1 MIEYDR
7 FLSRGAGAMQE
18 SGIRKMSA
26 LGLRVPDVISF
37 APGFPA
43 PDMFAWD
50 EFREVAQAVLDGSDA
65 SVLQYGPTRGYRPLV
80 DALPQ
85 VLADRGIRA
94 TPEEMI
100 VTTGSQQALDLC
112 ARLFVDPGN
121 VVLVELPTY
130 TGAITAFR
138 NVQAQL
144 VGVQQGAD
152 GIDLDDLDSALVR
165 ERSAGRRVAFLY
177 VVPNFQNPTGVLI
190 GVEKRRALLEW
201 AARRDVLIVED
212 DPYGALYFDD
222 VATAAE
228 TRPIKA
234 DDRDGRVVYL
244 STFSKTVAPGFRV
257 AWIAAPGPIAAKL
270 EVAKQAADLCT
281 GGLDQRIVYEVWRR
295 GVLSA
300 RLPMLRQYYQRKRT
314 VMEQALRRE
323 LGGLVSWPEP
333 KGGFFLWAAVP
344 ERVNTD
350 ALLTRAIAHAVVYV
364 AGSAFFVD
372 GRSSNRLRLSFSA
385 PSAERIDQGIARLGE
400 ALREEL
406 SPEAAASPRPGSSRS
421 DPEGAPAAPA
431 PARSRA

>member
-1 MIEYDR
+1 
-7 FLSRGAGAMQE
+7 
-18 SGIRKMSA
+18 
-26 LGLRVPDVISF
+26 
-37 APGFPA
+37 
-43 PDMFAWD
+43 
-50 EFREVAQAVLDGSDA
+50 
-65 SVLQYGPTRGYRPLV
+65 
-80 DALPQ
+80 
-85 VLADRGIRA
+85 
-94 TPEEMI
+94 
-100 VTTGSQQALDLC
+100 
-112 ARLFVDPGN
+112 
-121 VVLVELPTY
+121 
-130 TGAITAFR
+130 
-138 NVQAQL
+138 
-144 VGVQQGAD
+144 
-152 GIDLDDLDSALVR
+152 
-165 ERSAGRRVAFLY
+165 
-177 VVPNFQNPTGVLI
+177 
-190 GVEKRRALLEW
+190 
-201 AARRDVLIVED
+201 
-212 DPYGALYFDD
+212 
-222 VATAAE
+222 
-228 TRPIKA
+228 
-234 DDRDGRVVYL
+234 
-244 STFSKTVAPGFRV
+244 VAPGFRV